1 MVYEL
6 GGYSSNSHFIWY
18 LHGTLPFLTI
28 VWGLLIQAWHF
39 ILVLW
44 WTISFWCFFLQ
55 NHDQPLTVKHFSLL
69 KLWLSCEEWCSF
81 RKFRSLIGGLEPWN
95 FMTFHRLGIVTPT
108 DKYFSEGWVYHQP
121 VHYLFHWEHVRVDDR
136 TFLAKRKRSPHVR
149 NMVVS
154 AALVTWWSFLSAI
167 QGVSRMDGNWIDVI
181 CGLWMSVFHSHDP
194 ETPETEAIL
203 MEDPNRAVLGMSFTS
218 NMSIISP

>member
-1 MVYEL
+1 LRCGFPSSAGLGIHVLMDLVHAHASSNTLDGIAQMDGTDHCCAPENRWKAVSSWSGVVVSTRCHGAGWVEL
-6 GGYSSNSHFIWY
+6 QPDISNDFVWFLRQGSWYYIINVNPGLINHGLLTRGYSSNSHFRWY
-18 LHGTLPFLTI
+18 LNGTLPFLTI

-95 FMTFHRLGIVTPT
+95 FMTFYRLGIVTPA
-108 DKYFSEGWVYHQP
+108 D
-121 VHYLFHWEHVRVDDR
+121 
-136 TFLAKRKRSPHVR
+136 
-149 NMVVS
+149 
-154 AALVTWWSFLSAI
+154 
-167 QGVSRMDGNWIDVI
+167 
-181 CGLWMSVFHSHDP
+181 
-194 ETPETEAIL
+194 
-203 MEDPNRAVLGMSFTS
+203 
-218 NMSIISP
+218 